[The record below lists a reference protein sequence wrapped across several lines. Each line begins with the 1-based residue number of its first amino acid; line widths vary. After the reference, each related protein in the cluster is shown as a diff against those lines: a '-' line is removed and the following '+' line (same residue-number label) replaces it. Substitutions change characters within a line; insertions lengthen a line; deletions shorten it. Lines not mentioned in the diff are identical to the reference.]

1 MRGKGFNRTNARGG
15 AGDHYVHF
23 KVRVPSVSDLSPR
36 ETRLLEELR
45 ALELGLPW
53 KTDEGEGEGDG
64 DGDGDEN
71 GKGKGGSGSGSGS
84 SDGSG
89 GAGSIGDG
97 DGSSG
102 EGGFV
107 KTVKSLFAGGGGGG
121 GGGGSS
127 EGETSNRVE
136 VTHEES
142 DEERHREAKA

>member
-53 KTDEGEGEGDG
+53 KTDEGEGEGEG
-64 DGDGDEN
+64 EGDGDENGN
-71 GKGKGGSGSGSGS
+71 GKGKGGSGGGGGGGDSGSGS
-84 SDGSG
+84 RGDGDGSG

-97 DGSSG
+97 DGDGSSG
-102 EGGFV
+102 EGGFLE
-107 KTVKSLFAGGGGGG
+107 TV
-121 GGGGSS
+121 
-127 EGETSNRVE
+127 
-136 VTHEES
+136 
-142 DEERHREAKA
+142 